1 MFKSHAENI
10 TATSFSQGK
19 EPTLM
24 AANLVKERRE
34 KKKNTD
40 IPSGFPAASVK
51 KNLSLLKIA
60 KLLL

>member
-1 MFKSHAENI
+1 
-10 TATSFSQGK
+10 
-19 EPTLM
+19 M